1 MNSRIDKKEKNRII
15 EIDIIRGIAVLFM
28 IFDHFIFDLWGV
40 LPVVFKDYPR
50 SDFSIKLYNFAV
62 DYWLWDFRE
71 AFRYV
76 VVFLFLGIVGV
87 CASFSKNN
95 INRGKKLLMVAL
107 FLTIGTLIFS
117 IISGSYS
124 NIILFG
130 TLHCIALSLVF
141 VGLLEKVV
149 KKDYVYLLLG
159 TIMLLVGIYFEF
171 IYEVVQISSSSSLFD
186 VIRIVLGQFIGIY
199 ECGGDTMP
207 ILLNGGQVFI
217 GVYIGKTLY
226 KKRESLFKKKY
237 SNNVIT
243 FIGRNSLV
251 IYFLHQV
258 LIPILLI
265 IIFMILGF
273 TLV

>member
-1 MNSRIDKKEKNRII
+1 MNSLTDKKEKNRII

-62 DYWLWDFRE
+62 NYWVWGFRE
-71 AFRYV
+71 VFRYF
-76 VVFLFLGIVGV
+76 VVFMFLGIVGV

-130 TLHCIALSLVF
+130 TLHCIALSLILI
-141 VGLLEKVV
+141 GLLEKVV
-149 KKDYVYLLLG
+149 KKDYVYFILG
-159 TIMLLVGIYFEF
+159 FLMILIGIYFEF
-171 IYEVVQISSSSSLFD
+171 IYKVVEISSSSSLVD
-186 VIRIVLGQFIGIY
+186 IIRIVFGQFIGIY

-207 ILLNGGQVFI
+207 ILLNGGQVII
-217 GVYIGKTLY
+217 GVYIGKILY

-237 SNNVIT
+237 SNNIVT
-243 FIGRNSLV
+243 FIGRNSLA

-258 LIPILLI
+258 LIPVFLI
-265 IIFMILGF
+265 FIFMIFGF
-273 TLV
+273 TLA